1 MDLDD
6 RRRTIRGGKTE
17 KLLRNAW
24 VECPLFGEYKI
35 IKRDFFRE
43 MRRDRRRREEQ
54 QALWDLLNS
63 IFTDVDEPKRDY
75 WIRRLFRFYTKRFWQ
90 LTDFSW
96 IAFLAEMSDLQA
108 TGTYSDNKAKRYCI
122 MVRDAAIDYCKEH
135 YKKAA

>member
-1 MDLDD
+1 M
-6 RRRTIRGGKTE
+6 
-17 KLLRNAW
+17 LRNAW
-24 VECPLFGEYKI
+24 AECPLFRKYKI

-43 MRRDRRRREEQ
+43 MRRDRRRKEEQ

-63 IFTDVDEPKRDY
+63 IFADVDEPKRDY
-75 WIRRLFRFYTKRFWQ
+75 WIRRLFWFYTKRFWQ

-108 TGTYSDNKAKRYCI
+108 TGTYSDKKAKHYCI
-122 MVRDAAIDYCKEH
+122 MVRDGAIDYCKEH